1 MDYYWSEDGPGAAL
15 KAEKGLGSVRPV
27 MCTTRQSGNTLYMFE
42 ADSKFYLWNLIEDSV
57 FHITSPDTESE
68 IIQKIT
74 EDDVKG
80 LDLEEA

>member
-1 MDYYWSEDGPGAAL
+1 M
-15 KAEKGLGSVRPV
+15 KAEKGWSDIRPV
-27 MCTTRQSGNTLYMFE
+27 MCTTPQSGNTLYMFE

-80 LDLEEA
+80 LDVEEA